1 MDELKGLGSAARNVI
16 NGENR
21 GGRSGRGIGI
31 RDEKMTM
38 HGTLKIVRIGLKT
51 HYSVQAVSLD
61 FLMLLSKDINF
72 VGYTYK
78 NFEIVNDYQVPGMV
92 ELKKKN
98 TKSKRLTIKSLFE
111 QESESSEIA
120 SQ

>member
-1 MDELKGLGSAARNVI
+1 MKVWEDMMMVCFLQQSDRQMGLAFVMR
-16 NGENR
+16 
-21 GGRSGRGIGI
+21 
-31 RDEKMTM
+31 MTM
-38 HGTLKIVRIGLKT
+38 HTTLKIVRIGLNT

-61 FLMLLSKDINF
+61 FLMLLSRDINF

-78 NFEIVNDYQVPGMV
+78 NFEIVNDYQVPGMT

-98 TKSKRLTIKSLFE
+98 TKSKRPTIKSLFE
-111 QESESSEIA
+111 HESESSEIA